1 MVPVSKSLQ
10 TKAAKKK
17 IDSKLLLIVSIS
29 LIAASGIFSINPVVP
44 NIATGLNTSPQ
55 EIGLIMTAFLLP
67 TTIGS
72 PIGGALADRFGI
84 KKILI
89 PSLIIFG
96 IGGILCALASNFR
109 SLIEWRLL
117 TGIGAASLES
127 LELTMISDLYS
138 GKMLTGA
145 MGFNSAMIGVA
156 ATVYPMIGGAL
167 AALNWRYPFLLSV
180 LALPLALLIATKL
193 QLPTRQKTTENLEL
207 KSYLQTTWK
216 NLQNPQVIG
225 LLFTVFSMFII
236 ELGACYIYLPIYAG
250 QFLGASGTQI
260 GLLLSTDSIAF
271 AIAASQ
277 LGLLV
282 RWVSEKSLIV
292 AGFLLCG
299 LSLLMIPAIH
309 NVWLLLIPS
318 IIAGISQALVLPP
331 LQSMLAA
338 IAPEGYRA
346 GFMALNVTVQS
357 LGRALGPLFGG
368 ITFAAWGIAGV
379 FYANVVLSLIT
390 VVVFSLLLKKSS
402 PKPANA

>member
-1 MVPVSKSLQ
+1 MVPLSKKLPS
-10 TKAAKKK
+10 KAANKK
-17 IDSKLLLIVSIS
+17 IDSNLFLIVCIS
-29 LIAASGIFSINPVVP
+29 LIATSGIFSINPVVP

-67 TTIGS
+67 TTLGS
-72 PIGGALADRFGI
+72 PIGGALADRFGR

-89 PSLIIFG
+89 PSLILFG
-96 IGGILCALASNFR
+96 IGGVLCALATNFR
-109 SLIEWRLL
+109 SLVEWRFL

-127 LELTMISDLYS
+127 VELTIISDLYS
-138 GKMLTGA
+138 GKMLTAA

-156 ATVYPMIGGAL
+156 ATIYPLIGGAL
-167 AALNWRYPFLLSV
+167 AAFNWRYTFLLSV
-180 LALPLALLIATKL
+180 LALPLALLIGTKL
-193 QLPTRQKTTENLEL
+193 QLPTQQKTTENLDW
-207 KSYLQTTWK
+207 KSYLKTTWI
-216 NLQNPQVIG
+216 NLKNPQVIG

-236 ELGACYIYLPIYAG
+236 ELGAFYIYLPIYAG
-250 QFLGASGTQI
+250 KFLNAAGAQI

-271 AIAASQ
+271 ALAASQ

-282 RWVSEKSLIV
+282 RWFSEKTLIV
-292 AGFLLCG
+292 AGFVIG
-299 LSLLMIPAIH
+299 ALSLLMIPAIH
-309 NVWLLLIPS
+309 NVWLLLIPCV
-318 IIAGISQALVLPP
+318 IAGASQALVLPP

-379 FYANVVLSLIT
+379 FYANVALSLIT
-390 VVVFSLLLKKSS
+390 VVVFSLLLRKSNS
-402 PKPANA
+402 KPSNA

>member
-1 MVPVSKSLQ
+1 MVLFPKNLPS
-10 TKAAKKK
+10 KAANKK
-17 IDSKLLLIVSIS
+17 IDSNLLLIVCIS
-29 LIAASGIFSINPVVP
+29 LIATSGIFSINPVVP

-67 TTIGS
+67 TIVGS
-72 PIGGALADRFGI
+72 PIGGALADRFGR

-89 PSLIIFG
+89 PSLILFG

-109 SLIEWRLL
+109 SLVEWRFL

-127 LELTMISDLYS
+127 VELTLISGLYS

-156 ATVYPMIGGAL
+156 ATVYPLIGGAL

-193 QLPTRQKTTENLEL
+193 KLPTQQKSTENLDW
-207 KSYLQTTWK
+207 KSYLKNTWI
-216 NLQNPQVIG
+216 NLKNPQVIG

-260 GLLLSTDSIAF
+260 GILLSSDSIAF
-271 AIAASQ
+271 ALAASQ

-282 RWVSEKSLIV
+282 RWFSEKSLIV
-292 AGFLLCG
+292 VGFVICG
-299 LSLLMIPAIH
+299 LSLLTIPAIH
-309 NVWLLLIPS
+309 NVWLLLIPCT
-318 IIAGISQALVLPP
+318 IAGASQALVLPP

-357 LGRALGPLFGG
+357 L
-368 ITFAAWGIAGV
+368 
-379 FYANVVLSLIT
+379 
-390 VVVFSLLLKKSS
+390 
-402 PKPANA
+402 